1 MEFSPNNKSWIIW
14 WRVMKSKKW
23 SICTGDTNNL
33 VCWENGKG
41 APLSW
46 STVCFLAALN
56 RLRVRQ
62 GIRFSSLRKVTLSAV
77 IDNISPT
84 SGVAWVS
91 ITVTFCQSILSAS
104 STLSSLSLPLDN
116 LRFRMGRSF
125 YHKLPDW
132 LDATSSRIAPTA
144 CLALRRWRRRV
155 LQFLSSH
162 IAYLKDT
169 RVGWYPFF
177 LRIRSVS
184 SEMKGRCV
192 LLLRGM
198 T

>member
-1 MEFSPNNKSWIIW
+1 
-14 WRVMKSKKW
+14 MKHSVLSCSTEPITSK
-23 SICTGDTNNL
+23 TRDPL
-33 VCWENGKG
+33 VQLTEGYF
-41 APLSW
+41 
-46 STVCFLAALN
+46 VCRYWQYQSYF
-56 RLRVRQ
+56 
-62 GIRFSSLRKVTLSAV
+62 
-77 IDNISPT
+77 
-84 SGVAWVS
+84 GVAWVS

-116 LRFRMGRSF
+116 LRFRMGRSV
-125 YHKLPDW
+125 YHKLRDW
-132 LDATSSRIAPTA
+132 LDATSSRTAPTA
-144 CLALRRWRRRV
+144 CGALRRWRRRV

-162 IAYLKDT
+162 MAYLKDT

-184 SEMKGRCV
+184 SEMKGRRV